1 MDLVD
6 YDRGVFDAIVADYR
20 AFTSSIGI
28 ADFTAIPLSGLRGDN
43 IAQRTEAMAWYA
55 GPTLIEHLEGVEV
68 DADADR
74 AWPFRMPVQWV
85 NRPNLDFRGFSGLIA
100 TGSVRPGD
108 PVRVVPS
115 GRTSSVSRVV
125 TMDGDLDEAGAGQ
138 SVTICLADEIDC
150 SRGDVLVAADAPP
163 QVADQ
168 FEATLVWMA
177 EDALQPGRAYW
188 LKLGTQNVSATVQPP
203 KIGRAHV

>member
-1 MDLVD
+1 
-6 YDRGVFDAIVADYR
+6 
-20 AFTSSIGI
+20 
-28 ADFTAIPLSGLRGDN
+28 
-43 IAQRTEAMAWYA
+43 
-55 GPTLIEHLEGVEV
+55 
-68 DADADR
+68 
-74 AWPFRMPVQWV
+74 
-85 NRPNLDFRGFSGLIA
+85 
-100 TGSVRPGD
+100 
-108 PVRVVPS
+108 
-115 GRTSSVSRVV
+115 
-125 TMDGDLDEAGAGQ
+125 MDGDLDEAGAGQ

-203 KIGRAHV
+203 KYTIRSEEHTSELQSLMRISYAVSCLKKKK

>member
-1 MDLVD
+1 
-6 YDRGVFDAIVADYR
+6 
-20 AFTSSIGI
+20 
-28 ADFTAIPLSGLRGDN
+28 
-43 IAQRTEAMAWYA
+43 
-55 GPTLIEHLEGVEV
+55 
-68 DADADR
+68 
-74 AWPFRMPVQWV
+74 MPVQWV

-177 EDALQPGRAYW
+177 EDALR
-188 LKLGTQNVSATVQPP
+188 SAEHTSELPSLMRHP
-203 KIGRAHV
+203 